1 MSHALNAA
9 REYILV
15 ERSAPQRG
23 AMLRKRK
30 LTLKNADAF
39 LDPNMPDAVFLIE
52 KGSGEEEGEK
62 RAVAYMR
69 RGNPTLAL
77 DLEFGMVLSLTP
89 LASRFRARREMNI
102 VSVALH
108 NRRADLVLLEAAD
121 V

>member
-1 MSHALNAA
+1 MPSDTK
-9 REYILV
+9 
-15 ERSAPQRG
+15 
-23 AMLRKRK
+23 RKRK

-39 LDPNMPDAVFLIE
+39 LDPSIPDAVFLIE
-52 KGSGEEEGEK
+52 KDSGDEEGEK

-89 LASRFRARREMNI
+89 IARRFRGRREMNI

-108 NRRADLVLLEAAD
+108 NRRADLILLEAAD